1 MRIIHRSWLSSNF
14 VERLPKYKV
23 REGLRCWKD
32 EILFMISYK
41 LMTIYSIE
49 ATISP
54 GNERRS
60 LFGTVQAKVRRIKIN
75 KFLGKDGLIL
85 HLEILRLT

>member
-1 MRIIHRSWLSSNF
+1 
-14 VERLPKYKV
+14 
-23 REGLRCWKD
+23 
-32 EILFMISYK
+32 
-41 LMTIYSIE
+41 MTIYSIE
-49 ATISP
+49 AAISP
-54 GNERRS
+54 ENERRS